1 MNQKKSKKKSKKSS
15 NITSNKKLI
24 KIFSLIFLIA
34 FLASLVSYFTIKN
47 RDSIKDI
54 PSKTTTQPTTPEI
67 TKDIIFPKVI
77 NKEPSSNEL
86 FEEKFNINEE
96 NKFEEYTNE
105 LEKIIED
112 KIEREDFINKEN
124 EIIQKKVEEIKEE
137 KAKEL
142 NAKKETKEQ
151 NKNKEKEEKK
161 EEPKEIRKEIKE
173 VKKVIPID
181 EKNIITK
188 KDTFKYNKDTK
199 AKLVILIDDVSTKAQ
214 KDKILNIG
222 YTVNMA
228 FLPPT
233 KTHKDSATIAQNL
246 PFYMIHFPMQAS
258 PKFKGQEINS
268 LNITDSYETIEKR
281 VKQLREWYPNAVYTN
296 NHTGSVFTENE
307 EAMDK
312 LFRALKKYNFIFV
325 DSRTSNK
332 SVAKKY
338 AQKYNMPYIVRNTF
352 IDNEENYEYI
362 QNQLKQ
368 AIEIAK
374 KQGYSIAIGHPHAVT
389 LKVLKD
395 SKNLLKDVEPIFVNQ
410 LPYL

>member
-15 NITSNKKLI
+15 TITSNKKLI
-24 KIFSLIFLIA
+24 KILLLIFLIA
-34 FLASLVSYFTIKN
+34 FLASLISYFTIKN

-151 NKNKEKEEKK
+151 NKNKEKEK
-161 EEPKEIRKEIKE
+161 
-173 VKKVIPID
+173 ID
-181 EKNIITK
+181 EKSIIT
-188 KDTFKYNKDTK
+188 NKDSFTYDK
-199 AKLVILIDDVSTKAQ
+199 KNKPKIAIVIDDVTTQAQ
-214 KDKILNIG
+214 KDTILSMGYKI
-222 YTVNMA
+222 TMA

-233 KTHKDSATIAQNL
+233 NSHPTSAKIALNL

-258 PKFKGQEINS
+258 PKFKGQEIGS

-338 AQKYNMPYIVRNTF
+338 ALKYNMPYIVRNTF

-374 KQGYSIAIGHPHAVT
+374 KQGYSIAIGHPHSVT

-395 SKNLLKDVEPIFVNQ
+395 SKHLLKDVEPIFINQ

>member
-1 MNQKKSKKKSKKSS
+1 MNQKKSRKKSKKSS
-15 NITSNKKLI
+15 KSVSNKKLV
-24 KIFSLIFLIA
+24 KIFLLLFLIA
-34 FLASLVSYFTIKN
+34 FLVSLVVYFKLKEKNTIKN
-47 RDSIKDI
+47 IPDNSTISSSEIK
-54 PSKTTTQPTTPEI
+54 PE
-67 TKDIIFPKVI
+67 TLFPKVLD
-77 NKEPSSNEL
+77 KDPSSNQL
-86 FEEKFNINEE
+86 FEEKFNLNEE

-105 LEKIIED
+105 LEKVIED
-112 KIEREDFINKEN
+112 KLEREDFINKEN

-151 NKNKEKEEKK
+151 NKNKEKEKEKT
-161 EEPKEIRKEIKE
+161 
-173 VKKVIPID
+173 D
-181 EKNIITK
+181 EKSIIT
-188 KDTFKYNKDTK
+188 NKDSFTYDK
-199 AKLVILIDDVSTKAQ
+199 KSKPKIAIVIDDVSSQAQ
-214 KDKILNIG
+214 KDAILAMGYKI
-222 YTVNMA
+222 TMA
-228 FLPPT
+228 FFPPT
-233 KTHKDSATIAQNL
+233 SGHPDSARIAQNL

-258 PKFKGQEINS
+258 PKFKSPETHT
-268 LNITDSYETIEKR
+268 LNITDSYETIENR
-281 VKQLREWYPNAVYTN
+281 VKQLRAWYPNAVYTN

-325 DSRTSNK
+325 DSRTSGK

-338 AQKYNMPYIVRNTF
+338 AQKYNMPYIVRNIF
-352 IDNEENYEYI
+352 IDNEENYQYI

-374 KQGYSIAIGHPHAVT
+374 KQGYAIAIGHPHSVT

-395 SKNLLKDVEPIFVNQ
+395 SKHLLKDVEPIFVNQ

>member
-1 MNQKKSKKKSKKSS
+1 MNQKKSRKKSKKSS
-15 NITSNKKLI
+15 KSVSNKKLV
-24 KIFSLIFLIA
+24 KIFLLLFLIA
-34 FLASLVSYFTIKN
+34 FLVSLVVYFKLKEKNTIKN
-47 RDSIKDI
+47 IPDNSTISSSEIK
-54 PSKTTTQPTTPEI
+54 PE
-67 TKDIIFPKVI
+67 TLFPKVLD
-77 NKEPSSNEL
+77 KDPSSNQL
-86 FEEKFNINEE
+86 FEEKFNLNEE

-105 LEKIIED
+105 LEKVIED
-112 KIEREDFINKEN
+112 KLEREDFINKEN

-151 NKNKEKEEKK
+151 NKNKEKEK
-161 EEPKEIRKEIKE
+161 
-173 VKKVIPID
+173 ID
-181 EKNIITK
+181 EKSIIT
-188 KDTFKYNKDTK
+188 NKDSFTYDK
-199 AKLVILIDDVSTKAQ
+199 KSKPKIAILIDDVSSQAQ
-214 KDKILNIG
+214 KDAILAMGYKI
-222 YTVNMA
+222 TMA
-228 FLPPT
+228 FFPPT
-233 KTHKDSATIAQNL
+233 SGHPDSARIAQNL

-258 PKFKGQEINS
+258 AKFKSPETHT
-268 LNITDSYETIEKR
+268 LNITDSYETIENR
-281 VKQLREWYPNAVYTN
+281 VKQLRAWYPNAVYTN

-325 DSRTSNK
+325 DSRTSGK

-338 AQKYNMPYIVRNTF
+338 AQKYNMPYIVRNIF
-352 IDNEENYEYI
+352 IDNEENYQYI

-374 KQGYSIAIGHPHAVT
+374 KQGYAIAIGHPHSVT

-395 SKNLLKDVEPIFVNQ
+395 SKHLLKDVEPIFVNQ